1 MFPGLKERLS
11 KELIALVPE
20 GVEVK
25 VVAPPERRYSVLIV
39 RSILAS
45 LKTFGIM
52 WVTKGN
58 QERIQ

>member
-25 VVAPPERRYSVLIV
+25 VVAPPERRSSSLTSVWIGGAYPNLTYQSV
-39 RSILAS
+39 FMLN
-45 LKTFGIM
+45 
-52 WVTKGN
+52 VN
-58 QERIQ
+58 